1 MREQR
6 GIGAVSRDGDEDG
19 NAPAPRQIRIH
30 LRQEWAGEQ
39 GLFARDPRLRTLRRV
54 LVSYPDVRHIVPDGI
69 SLDAGADSRVLD
81 TLAQFLQRQ
90 QWLVKSVEFR

>member
-1 MREQR
+1 M
-6 GIGAVSRDGDEDG
+6 SHDGDG
-19 NAPAPRQIRIH
+19 NRAAPRQIHVH
-30 LRQEWAGEQ
+30 LRDEWAGEQ

-54 LVSYPDVRHIVPDGI
+54 LVSYPDVRHILPDGI
-69 SLDAGADSRVLD
+69 SLEAGTDSRVLD

>member
-1 MREQR
+1 MSHA
-6 GIGAVSRDGDEDG
+6 GAVSHGDDGDG
-19 NAPAPRQIRIH
+19 RGPAPRQIRIH
-30 LRQEWAGEQ
+30 LRDEWAGEQ
-39 GLFARDPRLRTLRRV
+39 GLFAGDPRLRTLRRV

-69 SLDAGADSRVLD
+69 SLDGGADSRVLD